1 MAITSPVRIR
11 VVRQAK
17 VRIRLIPKMASVD
30 GASAYEVA
38 VENGF
43 VGTEVEWLATLGGI
57 PGPDGP
63 PGPTGPEGPP
73 STVPGPAG
81 SDGVDGIDGIDGING
96 TNGAPGTN
104 GTNGAAA
111 TIAVGT
117 VITVNP
123 GDPATITNV
132 GTSAAAV
139 FNFEIPKGADGA
151 GAGSVTSVG
160 LTVPTGLDVS
170 GSPITGA
177 GTLAVT
183 YASGYTGYTSAEASK
198 LAGVASGATANSG
211 TVTSVAITLPTGLQV
226 SGSPITTSG
235 TFAITFA
242 SGYSIPTTTKQG
254 QWNTAYGWGN
264 HASAGYLTTSAAA
277 SAYQPLDSDLTAIA
291 ALTTTAG
298 GRGLLTLGDPN
309 ADRIVFWDDSAG
321 VFTHLTIGTG
331 LTISTTTMDLSS
343 GAQASLAL
351 ADSALQPAA
360 IGTTIQPYDALL
372 SSTMGVVSVSAARTL
387 GLTDSGKI
395 ILHPSADTTARIW
408 TIPANGTVAFPVGT
422 TIALRNQNAAGV
434 ITLNITTDT
443 LRVVGTGQT
452 GSRALAANG
461 YATLVK
467 ETTTEWSISG
477 IGLS

>member
-1 MAITSPVRIR
+1 MAIAKSVFTSVKSKTVFHGVP
-11 VVRQAK
+11 
-17 VRIRLIPKMASVD
+17 RLVPKDGEPGIAATVQVNSV
-30 GASAYEVA
+30 
-38 VENGF
+38 
-43 VGTEVEWLATLGGI
+43 TTL
-57 PGPDGP
+57 P
-63 PGPTGPEGPP
+63 PG
-73 STVPGPAG
+73 S
-81 SDGVDGIDGIDGING
+81 
-96 TNGAPGTN
+96 
-104 GTNGAAA
+104 
-111 TIAVGT
+111 
-117 VITVNP
+117 
-123 GDPATITNV
+123 PATVVNV
-132 GTSAAAV
+132 GTANAAL
-139 FNFEIPKGADGA
+139 FDFGI
-151 GAGSVTSVG
+151 
-160 LTVPTGLDVS
+160 PTGGDGEDGLIVEVR
-170 GSPITGA
+170 A
-177 GTLAVT
+177 GTNVSVDNTDPARPIVS
-183 YASGYTGYTSAEASK
+183 ASGG
-198 LAGVASGATANSG
+198 GGGGSG
-211 TVTSVAITLPTGLQV
+211 TVTSVAISLPTGLDV

-254 QWNTAYGWGN
+254 QWDTAYGWGN

-331 LTISTTTMDLSS
+331 LTISTTTMALSS